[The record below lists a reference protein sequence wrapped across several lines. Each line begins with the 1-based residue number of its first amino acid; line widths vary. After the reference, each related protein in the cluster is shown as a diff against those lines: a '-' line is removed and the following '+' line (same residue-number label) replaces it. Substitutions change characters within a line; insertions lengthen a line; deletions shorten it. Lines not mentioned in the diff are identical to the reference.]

1 MRNTIQVSRRGVL
14 TLPKELR
21 EKLGIEDGGVV
32 MVEESVQ
39 GIYLRPAVAYPVE
52 MYTDERVAEFDQVEA
67 ELGRHLA
74 AKGRK

>member
-1 MRNTIQVSRRGVL
+1 MRNTIQVNRKGVL

-21 EKLGIEDGGVV
+21 EKLGIEEGGVV
-32 MVEESVQ
+32 MVEESPQ

-52 MYTDERVAEFDQVEA
+52 IYTDERVAEFDQEEA